1 MTIKPAETLGSFRPE
16 REGYAEEEELLGKIA
31 AELEGLGESAA
42 IRLTRGG
49 RPFLCARGV
58 NARFNE
64 EITAVRRDGAVRAM
78 WAWDEELPH
87 DPREAAAAVRRVINP
102 VA

>member
-1 MTIKPAETLGSFRPE
+1 M
-16 REGYAEEEELLGKIA
+16 
-31 AELEGLGESAA
+31 
-42 IRLTRGG
+42 